1 MENETKTTQVDNSY
15 RYSRVHY
22 ILSHSYSVYLFAVV
36 LGVIF
41 DTIIPIDPF
50 GGDVYKYTGLSMVF
64 IGSVL
69 IYWAQSTSSTTKKE
83 MEIEGKVRDFARGP
97 YKYSRNPTHIGL
109 AIMTLGLG
117 FLSNSLFSV
126 IFIVLAFV
134 ITKSIF
140 IKKEEVILEEKY
152 GQAYCDYKSKV
163 RTWL

>member
-1 MENETKTTQVDNSY
+1 MEEDTKNIINNNSY

-22 ILSHSYSVYLFAVV
+22 ILSHSYSIYLFAVV

-41 DTIIPIDPF
+41 DTIIPINSFDNI
-50 GGDVYKYTGLSMVF
+50 VYEYTGLVMIIV
-64 IGSVL
+64 GSAL

-83 MEIEGKVRDFARGP
+83 MEVEGKVRDFARGP

-109 AIMTLGLG
+109 AIMTIGLGL
-117 FLSNSLFSV
+117 LINSLFSV

-140 IKKEEVILEEKY
+140 VKKEEEILEEKY
-152 GQAYCDYKSKV
+152 GQIYCDYKNKV